1 MALVALCAFSAS
13 VLLSGQGA
21 GATID
26 EKRREAAEVADRLES
41 LRTRAEQLAE
51 DYNDAQV
58 RLAELTEAVAAT
70 EAALATKQASFE
82 SVRSRMNDWA
92 VRSYVEGSSMDPVLS
107 VLSPTSEGSLVGAE
121 GYTSVALGRDDR
133 LGDELR
139 QTGDDTAALATV
151 LADQRTQA
159 EQLAAE
165 VEQARQAAETGAAEA
180 EAELSKVQGELAQLV
195 AEEEARRQREAA
207 EAAQRELEA
216 QLAEEAAAEA
226 AAEAA
231 GIEIDEPVADGGSVG
246 SSSEPA
252 PTPAPAPKRVPP
264 PPSPGAQGAI
274 DAAMSMLGVRYKWA
288 GNSPEEGFDC
298 SGLMQWAWGRAG
310 KYLPHSSRAQYK
322 ALTKVDFSDIQPGD
336 LVFFGSPI
344 HHVGMYIGNGQMVHA
359 PQSGDVVKVSSVH
372 RRDMV
377 GVGRP

>member
-1 MALVALCAFSAS
+1 MTSALLCAFVAS
-13 VLLSGQGA
+13 IVLPGQGA

-26 EKRREAAEVADRLES
+26 DKRREAAVVADRLES

-58 RLAELTEAVAAT
+58 RLAELTEAVAVT
-70 EAALATKQASFE
+70 EASLATTEASFE

-92 VRSYVEGSSMDPVLS
+92 VRSYVEGSSLDPVLS
-107 VLSPTSEGSLVGAE
+107 VLSPSEGSDSLVGAE

-139 QTGDDTAALATV
+139 QTGDDTARLGV
-151 LADQRTQA
+151 LLADQKAAT

-165 VEQARQAAETGAAEA
+165 VEAARESAERGANEA
-180 EAELSKVQGELAQLV
+180 EAELAKVKGELAQLV
-195 AEEEARRQREAA
+195 AEEEARRAREAEEAARRQRAA
-207 EAAQRELEA
+207 EA
-216 QLAEEAAAEA
+216 AAAEA
-226 AAEAA
+226 AAAA
-231 GIEIDEPVADGGSVG
+231 
-246 SSSEPA
+246 SSSASRVGDEVSSGAATAAA
-252 PTPAPAPKRVPP
+252 PSNPAPKRVPP

-288 GNSPEEGFDC
+288 GNSPDEGFDC
-298 SGLMQWAWGRAG
+298 SGLLQWAWGRAG
-310 KYLPHSSRAQYK
+310 RYLPHSSRAMYA
-322 ALTKVDFSDIQPGD
+322 ALPKVDFSDIQPGD

-344 HHVGMYIGNGQMVHA
+344 HHVGMYIGGGQMVHS